1 MNSQIELQEYIHSL
15 VEATV
20 GSRTSDITNVLR
32 KTGERYIFV
41 PEALVAA
48 KGYKGDIIALE
59 KSFKY
64 DKAGQIADWNPDFM
78 PEGKGWIHGKD
89 LRIAEKSQSN
99 FYELSPEVAS
109 YGRTHIELNDS
120 RLVHHNNWLAAQES
134 IIKSTL
140 ELGML
145 LL

>member
-1 MNSQIELQEYIHSL
+1 VHSQLSL
-15 VEATV
+15 KPQLGAEHATL
-20 GSRTSDITNVLR
+20 TNVLR

-64 DKAGQIADWNPDFM
+64 DKAGQITDWNPDFM

-89 LRIAEKSQSN
+89 LRIAERGQSN

-120 RLVHHNNWLAAQES
+120 RLVHHNNCLLLKES
-134 IIKSTL
+134 IIN
-140 ELGML
+140 
-145 LL
+145 